1 MGSET
6 SVSIRLELAL
16 GCDIIIAAEDVVVGD
31 QHANFGLVLGG
42 GNTQRIPRVMGVKRG
57 LAHIL
62 TGEWLSGKEAERL
75 GLVSKAVSADK
86 LEEATMEVVNN
97 LLLKSQIASR
107 TIKNLVYWGMQG
119 DINTGLKLELFGVT
133 QPFFSEDCREGL
145 DAFVGKRQP
154 KFKGN

>member
-1 MGSET
+1 
-6 SVSIRLELAL
+6 
-16 GCDIIIAAEDVVVGD
+16 
-31 QHANFGLVLGG
+31 
-42 GNTQRIPRVMGVKRG
+42 MGVKRG
-57 LAHIL
+57 LVHIL

-75 GLVSKAVSADK
+75 GLVSKAVPADK

-97 LLLKSQIASR
+97 LPLKSQIASR
-107 TIKNLVYWGMQG
+107 TIKNLVYRGMQG

-133 QPFFSEDCREGL
+133 QHFFSEDCREGL